1 VEAAGVIALIALA
14 AVVGSLAYLNL
25 APTGL
30 SPIRDPVSQYGITAY
45 RGGYRVATIAFA
57 VAGVALA
64 IGIQRRGLGS
74 VMTVIALLVV
84 FSVARL
90 LISWFPM
97 DAPGTER
104 TQTGQIHGLLALL
117 AFGSVAFCALDLG
130 RKISQL
136 QGGALGYRPAW
147 HALAPVSTGL
157 GWAMIVVLLTMGLS
171 RAQPVLRVRFGLI
184 ERGFYVLAIAWFL
197 VFAVASAANVH

>member
-1 VEAAGVIALIALA
+1 MEAAGLIALIALA
-14 AVVGSLAYLNL
+14 TVVGSLAYLHL

-30 SPIRDPVSQYGITAY
+30 SPIRDPVSRSGITAY

-74 VMTVIALLVV
+74 VATVIALLVI

-117 AFGSVAFCALDLG
+117 TFGSVAFCALDLG
-130 RKISQL
+130 RKISQQ

-147 HALAPVSTGL
+147 DGLAPVSTGL
-157 GWAMIVVLLTMGLS
+157 GWAMIVVLLAMGLS

-184 ERGFYVLAIAWFL
+184 ERGFYALAIGWFL
-197 VFAVASAANVH
+197 VFGVASAANVS